1 MMNGAIF
8 RSAALCLILL
18 VAATL
23 GVVLK
28 PNQMTSI
35 PSEEINLQNMIP
47 TTFEGWKTEDSRSSG
62 FRPDVQAE
70 IDKIY
75 SQVLDRTYINPDGQR
90 IMLSI
95 AYGRDQDN
103 GSQLHRP
110 EFCYEAQGFQVGNAH
125 DGSVATGFGKVPV
138 RHITA
143 TLGSRIETV
152 TYWITVGH
160 KATLPGLGRKLAQ
173 LSYGLSGEIPDGLLV
188 RISSIDTGTDSKAA
202 YQLQQHFVIDLMRS
216 VGGSAR
222 TRLTGVTGV

>member
-95 AYGRDQDN
+95 AYGRDQ
-103 GSQLHRP
+103 
-110 EFCYEAQGFQVGNAH
+110 
-125 DGSVATGFGKVPV
+125 
-138 RHITA
+138 
-143 TLGSRIETV
+143 
-152 TYWITVGH
+152 
-160 KATLPGLGRKLAQ
+160 
-173 LSYGLSGEIPDGLLV
+173 
-188 RISSIDTGTDSKAA
+188 
-202 YQLQQHFVIDLMRS
+202 
-216 VGGSAR
+216 
-222 TRLTGVTGV
+222 